1 MSRLGSSLVIVGV
14 LGTTIA
20 LSACSA
26 STTTMG
32 GMHSS
37 SSPAPS
43 SAAENTGAFNDS
55 DVAFAMGMV
64 PHHQQAVEMA
74 DMILAKDGIDP
85 KVISLA
91 KRIKAAQG
99 PEIVE
104 MTAWLKTWGSPM
116 GSVSGMGGMDGMDSG
131 MMSDDDMAALD
142 AATGTEASK
151 LFLEQMTTHHRG
163 AITMAKTEISDGRN
177 PDAITLAKGI
187 VMSQTAEIAEMSDIL
202 STLKKS

>member
-1 MSRLGSSLVIVGV
+1 MSQLRSTLAIVGV
-14 LGTTIA
+14 LATAIA

-26 STTTMG
+26 TTTMG
-32 GMHSS
+32 GMNHS

-43 SAAENTGAFNDS
+43 SATQNTGAFNES

-64 PHHQQAVEMA
+64 AHHEQAIEMS

-85 KVISLA
+85 KVIDLA
-91 KRIKAAQG
+91 TRIKAAQG

-116 GSVSGMGGMDGMDSG
+116 DSMSGMSGMDSG
-131 MMSDDDMAALD
+131 MMSDEDMAALN

-151 LFLEQMTTHHRG
+151 LFLEQMTTHHQG
-163 AITMAKTEISDGRN
+163 AIIMAKTEISDGKN
-177 PDAITLAKGI
+177 AEATKLANAIVT
-187 VMSQTAEIAEMSDIL
+187 SQSAEIAEMADIL
-202 STLKKS
+202 ASLK